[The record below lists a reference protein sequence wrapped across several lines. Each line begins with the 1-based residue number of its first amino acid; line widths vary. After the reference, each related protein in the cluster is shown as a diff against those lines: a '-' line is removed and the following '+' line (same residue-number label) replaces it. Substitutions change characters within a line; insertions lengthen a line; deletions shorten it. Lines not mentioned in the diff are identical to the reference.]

1 MWKHDSIWMWSNGFS
16 KRVNATGTNR
26 ELQRFCSDYCRI
38 RYQSEQGR
46 IKNKPLKK
54 KDYESRKLI
63 RKLCLMLEPYRKL
76 GDKDEM

>member
-1 MWKHDSIWMWSNGFS
+1 MKKFKKNCDYC
-16 KRVNATGTNR
+16 KKEYETNR

-76 GDKDEM
+76 GDKKERL